1 MSKDGGGYGRDEG
14 VELVSLA
21 SQVRT
26 LKIQIE
32 GYKQHI
38 QIAEKS
44 HKEHVDRLKAQVQM
58 NIHNSAFNGLLDEN
72 KELKQDLKWA
82 LATIENMMPELY
94 DSDEEETAEVEERL
108 KEIKGRFNE

>member
-1 MSKDGGGYGRDEG
+1 MSKDGGGYGGDEG
-14 VELVSLA
+14 VALVSLA

-32 GYKQHI
+32 GYRQHI
-38 QIAEKS
+38 QIVEKS
-44 HKEHVDRLKAQVQM
+44 YKEHVDRLKTKVQM

-82 LATIENMMPELY
+82 LATIENTMPELY

-108 KEIKGRFNE
+108 KEIKGRLNE